1 MGLTCRAGAAILLPE
16 RVRRAAARAVP
27 HTAVK
32 KENEQETGPS
42 QAEPAR
48 VAPRTGARVVVEG
61 LERLG
66 VDTVFAYPGGAIL
79 DVFDE
84 LAKSDALHLILPRH
98 EQGGSHMA
106 DGYARATGKPGVCI
120 VTSGPGATNIV
131 TGLATANMDGVPM
144 IAITGQVS
152 TKAVGNDAF
161 QEADTCGITRPV
173 TKHNYFVRDVNDL
186 PRIMVEAFH
195 IATTGKPGPVLI
207 DLPKDVQVGKTAVPF
222 PEKFDRPGY
231 KPSFAGHPR
240 MVSRLAQLVNTANKP
255 LLYVGGGV
263 LAAGASEDLAALAR
277 KANIPVATTLMGLGA
292 FPESDP
298 LSLRMIGMHGL
309 VAANKALDACDV
321 LVSVGARFDDRVT
334 GKISE
339 FAPRARIVH
348 VDVDPSAIGKSVRC
362 DLPVVGDVKAVLE
375 ALLPLVNVAERKAW
389 LAECAAWKAED
400 PFSYDP
406 SPSGAIMPQEVLQA
420 ADRLLKGDAVVTT
433 DVGQNQMWSCQ
444 YFTHERPRS
453 FLSSG
458 GLGTMGFGLPSA
470 IGAQLGRPGETV
482 VCVTGDGGFQ
492 MNAQELVVAVEHRLP
507 VKVIL
512 LNNTYLGN
520 VRQWQDML
528 YKGVHSM
535 THLAQAGRM
544 KQERIVPDPELPA
557 YLPDFV
563 KLAEAHGARS
573 RRVERREDVEPA
585 LREAFADD
593 RVWVLEF
600 IVEPEADITPMIPP
614 GHALKDLIRKFK

>member
-1 MGLTCRAGAAILLPE
+1 MEKAKSENAPGRAPEGADAG
-16 RVRRAAARAVP
+16 RV
-27 HTAVK
+27 
-32 KENEQETGPS
+32 S
-42 QAEPAR
+42 
-48 VAPRTGARVVVEG
+48 PRTGARVVVEG

-66 VDTVFAYPGGAIL
+66 VSTVFAYPGGAIL

-84 LAKSDALHLILPRH
+84 LAKSDKLHLILPRH

-131 TGLATANMDGVPM
+131 TGLATANMDGIPM
-144 IAITGQVS
+144 VAITGQVS

-195 IATTGKPGPVLI
+195 LATTGKPGPVLV
-207 DLPKDVQVGKTAVPF
+207 DLPKDVQLAKTAVPF
-222 PEKFDRPGY
+222 PESFDRPGY
-231 KPSFAGHPR
+231 KPSVEGHPR
-240 MVSRLAQLVNTANKP
+240 MIARMAQLLNTANRP

-263 LAAGASEDLAALAR
+263 VSANATDELAQLAH
-277 KANIPVATTLMGLGA
+277 KADIPVATTLMGLGA

-298 LSLRMIGMHGL
+298 LSLRMVGMHGL
-309 VAANKALDACDV
+309 IAANKALDSCDV
-321 LVSVGARFDDRVT
+321 LLAIGVRFDDRVT
-334 GKISE
+334 GKVSE

-348 VDVDPSAIGKSVRC
+348 VDVDPSSIGKSVRC
-362 DLPVVGDVKAVLE
+362 DLPVVGDVRNVLA
-375 ALLPLVNVAERKAW
+375 ALLPLVNETRHDAW
-389 LAECAAWKAED
+389 RAECDTWKTED

-406 SPSGAIMPQEVLQA
+406 SPSGAIMPQAVLQA
-420 ADRLLKGDAVVTT
+420 VDKVAGPGAIVST

-444 YFTHERPRS
+444 FFTHEKPRH

-458 GLGTMGFGLPSA
+458 GLGTMGFGLPAA
-470 IGAQLGRPGETV
+470 IGAQLARPGELV
-482 VCVTGDGGFQ
+482 VCITGDGGAQ
-492 MNAQELVVAVEHRLP
+492 MNFQELVVAVEHKLP
-507 VKVIL
+507 VKVVI

-520 VRQWQDML
+520 VRLWQDLM
-528 YKGVHSM
+528 YHGVHSM
-535 THLAQAGRM
+535 THLAQVGRM
-544 KQERIVPDPELPA
+544 PQERIEHDPELPE

-563 KLAEAHGARS
+563 KLADAHGAKT
-573 RRVERREDVEPA
+573 RRVSRPEDVEPA
-585 LREAFADD
+585 LREAFADPHA
-593 RVWVLEF
+593 WVLEF

-614 GHALKDLIRKFK
+614 GHSPKDVIRKFDFSKA

>member
-1 MGLTCRAGAAILLPE
+1 MKNEKKQDRGPE
-16 RVRRAAARAVP
+16 
-27 HTAVK
+27 T
-32 KENEQETGPS
+32 
-42 QAEPAR
+42 AEPAR

-61 LERLG
+61 LERMG
-66 VDTVFAYPGGAIL
+66 VETLFAYPGGAIL

-84 LAKSDALHLILPRH
+84 LAKSEKLHLIPPRH

-106 DGYARATGKPGVCI
+106 DAYARATGKVGVCI

-144 IAITGQVS
+144 VAITGQVS

-161 QEADTCGITRPV
+161 QEADTCGITRPI
-173 TKHNYFVRDVNDL
+173 TKHNFFVRDVNDL
-186 PRIMVEAFH
+186 PRILVEAFH
-195 IATTGKPGPVLI
+195 IAATGKPGPVLI
-207 DLPKDVQVGKTAVPF
+207 DLPKDVQIGKTAVPF
-222 PEKFDRPGY
+222 PEKFDRAGY
-231 KPSFAGHPR
+231 KPSFEGHPK
-240 MVSRLAQLVNTANKP
+240 MLQHLAQLLNAANKP
-255 LLYVGGGV
+255 LLYAGGGV
-263 LAAGASEDLAALAR
+263 ISAGASAELAALAR

-334 GKISE
+334 GKVSE
-339 FAPRARIVH
+339 FAPHARIAH
-348 VDVDPSAIGKSVRC
+348 IDVDPSSIGKSVRC
-362 DLPVVGDVKAVLE
+362 DLGDVGAVLRD
-375 ALLPLVNVAERKAW
+375 LLPQVREAKHEAW
-389 LAECAAWKAED
+389 LAECDAWKKED
-400 PFSYDP
+400 PFSYEP
-406 SPSGAIMPQEVLQA
+406 SPSGAIMPQAVLETI
-420 ADRLLKGDAVVTT
+420 DRLTKKGRAVVTT

-444 YFTHERPRS
+444 YFTHEAPRN

-458 GLGTMGFGLPSA
+458 GLGTMGYGLPAA

-507 VKVIL
+507 IKVVV

-520 VRQWQDML
+520 VRQWQDMM

-544 KQERIVPDPELPA
+544 PQERIEPDPALPV

-563 KLAEAHGARS
+563 KLAEAHGARA
-573 RRVERREDVEPA
+573 RRIADPKEVEPA
-585 LREAFADD
+585 LAEALADPH
-593 RVWVLEF
+593 VWVLEF
-600 IVEPEADITPMIPP
+600 LVEPEADITPMIPP
-614 GHALKDLIRKFK
+614 GHTIKDLIRKFK

>member
-1 MGLTCRAGAAILLPE
+1 M
-16 RVRRAAARAVP
+16 
-27 HTAVK
+27 
-32 KENEQETGPS
+32 
-42 QAEPAR
+42 
-48 VAPRTGARVVVEG
+48 APRTGARVVVEG
-61 LERLG
+61 LETLG
-66 VDTVFAYPGGAIL
+66 VDTVFAYPGGTIL

-84 LAKSDALHLILPRH
+84 LAKSRKLHLILPRH

-144 IAITGQVS
+144 VAITGQVS
-152 TKAVGNDAF
+152 TKVVGNDAF
-161 QEADTCGITRPV
+161 QEADTCGITRPI

-207 DLPKDVQVGKTAVPF
+207 DLPKDVQIGKTAVPF
-222 PEKFDRPGY
+222 PSKFDRPGY
-231 KPSFAGHPR
+231 KPSFEGHPR
-240 MVSRLAQLVNTANKP
+240 MIARLAQLVNTANKP
-255 LLYVGGGV
+255 LIYAGGGV
-263 LAAGASEDLAALAR
+263 RSANASDLLAELAHKAG
-277 KANIPVATTLMGLGA
+277 IPVATTLMGLGV

-298 LSLRMIGMHGL
+298 LSLHMIGMHGL

-321 LVSVGARFDDRVT
+321 LLAIGSRFDDRVT
-334 GKISE
+334 GKVSE

-348 VDVDPSAIGKSVRC
+348 VDVDPSSIGKSVRC
-362 DLPVVGDVKAVLE
+362 DLPVVGDVRAVLS
-375 ALLPLVNVAERKAW
+375 ALVPLVNKADRSAW
-389 LAECAAWKAED
+389 LSECDAWKKED

-406 SPSGAIMPQEVLQA
+406 SPSGAIMPQSVLETV
-420 ADRLLKGDAVVTT
+420 DRLTNGDVVVST

-444 YFTHERPRS
+444 YFTHDKPRN

-458 GLGTMGFGLPSA
+458 GLGTMGFGLPAA
-470 IGAQLGRPGETV
+470 IGAQLGRPGELV

-492 MNAQELVVAVEHRLP
+492 MNAQELVVAVEHKLP
-507 VKVIL
+507 VKVVI

-520 VRQWQDML
+520 VRQWQDLM

-544 KQERIVPDPELPA
+544 PQERIEPDPSLPA

-573 RRVERREDVEPA
+573 RRISNQAEVEPA
-585 LREAFADD
+585 LREAFADPH
-593 RVWVLEF
+593 VWVLEF

-614 GHALKDLIRKFK
+614 GHTLKDLIRKFK